1 MSLDV
6 YFKDDIENVLRA
18 VEHPTRRLLSK
29 VAENDEQY
37 AEGYQAGY
45 NDALASI
52 ALAFGLVSDEN
63 HPA

>member
-1 MSLDV
+1 V
-6 YFKDDIENVLRA
+6 YFKQDIKNALRA
-18 VEHPTRRLLSK
+18 AEHPTRRLLSK

-37 AEGYQAGY
+37 AAGYQDGY